1 MIKKGNNRCEGQID
15 RAAPPPNPEQL
26 AQLKGFKH
34 VRFWVDR
41 FIPNEV
47 EDVAT
52 LASQIQSDPEFKPES
67 DAPFLV
73 ISGGGSDGAFSA
85 GILSGWSQHGGRAA
99 FRLVTGISTGA
110 LIAPFAFLGPD
121 YDETL
126 HTLYTTYSTKDI
138 INVDNPMDNH
148 QLRAILMQFI
158 GEDEVC
164 KIAQAHQ
171 QGRRLIIG
179 TTYLDG
185 CRPVAWDVGAIAA
198 SQNSEAR
205 EFIVNILLASA
216 GEPGVLP
223 PLLFDVVQEG
233 KPYKELHADGGLS
246 RLEFLE
252 PIASRMQDALKQAG
266 STGKEV
272 VYLLHNSFV
281 RPFVQPVALEASAL
295 LSADFKSLFRANGFY
310 AIDFIYQ
317 QSLKKG
323 YQYQLAV
330 LPADFDL
337 KPKELF
343 DVTYM
348 RALYKE
354 AFSLASSGY
363 NWQSIPPY
371 QSMMLH

>member
-1 MIKKGNNRCEGQID
+1 MD

-26 AQLKGFKH
+26 AQLNGFKD
-34 VRFWVDR
+34 VRFWADR
-41 FIPNEV
+41 FIPDEV
-47 EDVAT
+47 ENVTVLAT
-52 LASQIQSDPEFKPES
+52 QIQSDPEFKPES

-73 ISGGGSDGAFSA
+73 ISGGGSNGAFSA
-85 GILSGWSQHGGRAA
+85 GLLAGWTQGGGRTA

-126 HTLYTTYSTKDI
+126 HTVYTTYSTNDI

-148 QLRAILMQFI
+148 KLRAILMQFI

-185 CRPVAWDVGAIAA
+185 CRPVAWDIGAIAT

-205 EFIVNILLASA
+205 ALIVNILLASA

-223 PLLFDVVQEG
+223 PLLFDVEQEG
-233 KPYKELHADGGLS
+233 KSYEELHADGGLS

-295 LSADFKSLFRANGFY
+295 LSADFNSLFRANGFY
-310 AIDFIYQ
+310 ALDLIYQ
-317 QSLKKG
+317 QSLRKG

-337 KPKELF
+337 KPNELF

-348 RALYKE
+348 RALYK
-354 AFSLASSGY
+354 AAYSLASSGY
-363 NWQSIPPY
+363 NWQLMPPY
-371 QSMMLH
+371 QPMMLH